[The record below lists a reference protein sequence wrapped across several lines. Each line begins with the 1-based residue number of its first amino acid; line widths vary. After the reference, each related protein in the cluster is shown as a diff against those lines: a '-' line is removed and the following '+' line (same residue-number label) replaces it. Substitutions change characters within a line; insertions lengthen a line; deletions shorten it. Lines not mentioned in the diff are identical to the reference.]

1 MCRSWKRTAQDRL
14 WIMGGALA
22 ECRLYS
28 RFLALQIKA
37 ELEGLFAA
45 EDAQANR

>member
-1 MCRSWKRTAQDRL
+1 MWKRIAQDHL
-14 WIMGGALA
+14 WIMGGGLA

-37 ELEGLFAA
+37 DLEGLFQVGDGQAA
-45 EDAQANR
+45 S